1 MSPLTRWSAAAAAGG
16 LVRAAPDLEKVT
28 VIHDPVRYPVAG
40 AWTVAIVP
48 FRFVTPR
55 PRACAKVQKSL
66 RGSDRARTI
75 FGGSRPTATGRAC
88 TTFFFSAF
96 PAAESSAGRA
106 QATKGADLGAH
117 GPSSNLDSTAALHLP
132 CRQPW

>member
-66 RGSDRARTI
+66 RGSDAHKRPKAQI
-75 FGGSRPTATGRAC
+75 WVPMGPRPTWIAPQPCTCPVGNCGR
-88 TTFFFSAF
+88 
-96 PAAESSAGRA
+96 
-106 QATKGADLGAH
+106 
-117 GPSSNLDSTAALHLP
+117 
-132 CRQPW
+132 

>member
-1 MSPLTRWSAAAAAGG
+1 MLLVLKSLGYYHHHKKERKKKKVRPFPSARRISRAGRRRRLAGG

-28 VIHDPVRYPVAG
+28 VIHDPVRYSVAG

-66 RGSDRARTI
+66 RGPERACAI
-75 FGGSRPTATGRAC
+75 FGGSRPTATGPAC
-88 TTFFFSAF
+88 TASFFSHF
-96 PAAESSAGRA
+96 RP
-106 QATKGADLGAH
+106 Q
-117 GPSSNLDSTAALHLP
+117 TA
-132 CRQPW
+132 